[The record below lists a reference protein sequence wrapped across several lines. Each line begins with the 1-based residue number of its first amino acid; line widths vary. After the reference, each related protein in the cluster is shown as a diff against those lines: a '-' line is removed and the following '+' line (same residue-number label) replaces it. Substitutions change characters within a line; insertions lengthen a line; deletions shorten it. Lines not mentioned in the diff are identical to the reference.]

1 MLFTFTK
8 NYCSSKST
16 TQVLFG
22 KAVRLFFCDVYVFG
36 KAPILF
42 FSWRKK
48 INLLT
53 VKVILTQYTKQSE
66 VELKD

>member
-8 NYCSSKST
+8 NYCSKST

-36 KAPILF
+36 KTPILF